1 MMNQNIKGQVKVTQK
16 ITFRVTAII
25 MAIVV
30 LCAGTAFAA
39 TSEASAYV
47 VDIYEGSQVTRIETT
62 ETVAEKVVAEAGI
75 QLSEDDKLILDNFN
89 PGKDS
94 RIVIYR
100 ASLVTFVHT
109 NGKTLK
115 TMFAGTVAELI
126 KSQGVTLT
134 DGLFSSVNVN
144 AVVTNNLLVEIINAY
159 DILINV
165 DGVRKSVKTTVETVG
180 DLLKEQGIVLGENDE
195 TIPAV
200 DTVLSNDLVI
210 DILRV
215 EYVTREAD
223 ESVPFTSEKVNSSA
237 LQKGVEKVTQ
247 KGVNGV
253 KTVTYKDKV
262 VNGVVESTETV
273 GEAITKEPVKEI
285 TSVGTLVKETSTK
298 LGNNKIE
305 KNGNPISELTLPSE
319 YTIGED
325 NIPTEYKY
333 TIKGR
338 GAAYCIP
345 GGITSTGKAVKPGY
359 IAVNPK
365 QIPYGTE
372 MWIVSDDG
380 VVYGYAI
387 AADTGGFVKKG
398 YFTVDLYMNST
409 EQCIQWGDRGVTI
422 YVL

>member
-1 MMNQNIKGQVKVTQK
+1 MNQNIKGQVKATRK
-16 ITFRVTAII
+16 TAIRVTAII
-25 MAIVV
+25 MAIVI

-39 TSEASAYV
+39 TSETSTYI

-75 QLSEDDKLILDNFN
+75 QLSEDDKLILDDFN
-89 PGKDS
+89 PGEDS

-126 KSQGVTLT
+126 ASQGVTLS
-134 DGLFSSVNVN
+134 DSVFSSVNVN
-144 AVVTNNLLVEIINAY
+144 AVVTNNLLVEIISAY

-165 DGVRKSVKTTVETVG
+165 DGEDKSVKTTAATVG
-180 DLLKEQGIVLGENDE
+180 ELLEEQGIVLGEDDE
-195 TIPAV
+195 VLPTA
-200 DTVLSNDLVI
+200 DTVLSNDLTV
-210 DILRV
+210 DVLRV
-215 EYVTREAD
+215 EYVTRDVNERI
-223 ESVPFTSEKVNSSA
+223 PFTSEKVNSSA
-237 LQKGVEKVTQ
+237 LQKGVQKVTQ
-247 KGVNGV
+247 KGVDGV

-273 GEAITKEPVKEI
+273 GEVITKEPVKEI
-285 TSVGTLVKETSTK
+285 TKVGTLVKETSTK

-305 KNGNPISELTLPSE
+305 KNGKPISELPLPSK
-319 YTIGED
+319 YTIGE
-325 NIPTEYKY
+325 NNVPTEYKY
-333 TIKGR
+333 TITGR

-345 GGITSTGKAVKPGY
+345 GGITSTGRPVKPGY
-359 IAVNPK
+359 IAVNPN

-372 MWIVSDDG
+372 MWIVSNDG

-387 AADTGGFVKKG
+387 AADTGGFVKNG
-398 YFTVDLYMNST
+398 YFTCDLYMNST
-409 EQCIQWGDRGVTI
+409 EQCYQWGDRGVTI